1 MENLKPPEDAAC
13 CLCRVQKGTGP
24 MGHLA
29 LYGGMLFAYR
39 LGNRNTLRTDRCAAL
54 IRQPPQPA
62 VQAGAG
68 RKRTGIMYKSFSAI
82 SFGLGAVTAA
92 VLVASAANAQTAI
105 KFSLDFKFEGPSA
118 PFVVAIDKGY
128 FKAEGLDVT
137 IDSASGSIEP
147 ITRVASGT
155 YNMGFADI
163 NSLIKFR
170 DANPAIPIK
179 AVFMVYNKPPF
190 AVVGRKSRG
199 VSSPKDLEGKKLG
212 APAPDG
218 AFAQWKIF
226 VQANNIDASKVTIE
240 NVGFPVREPMLAAGQ
255 VDAITGFSFSS
266 FINLKDRGVPV
277 DDIVVLLMADYGVNL
292 YGNAIIVN
300 PTFAAEKPEAVK
312 GFLRALAKGLQD
324 TVKDPAA
331 AVDSVIKR
339 NDVAK
344 KEVELE
350 RLKIALSQNI
360 LTPEVKANGFGAVDM
375 GRLDKSIDQI
385 ALTYDF
391 KAKPKGADIFDAS
404 YLPPAASLKVN

>member
-1 MENLKPPEDAAC
+1 MRITTILRAIGSDARISA
-13 CLCRVQKGTGP
+13 
-24 MGHLA
+24 LA
-29 LYGGMLFAYR
+29 
-39 LGNRNTLRTDRCAAL
+39 TAA
-54 IRQPPQPA
+54 I
-62 VQAGAG
+62 VFTAGA
-68 RKRTGIMYKSFSAI
+68 
-82 SFGLGAVTAA
+82 
-92 VLVASAANAQTAI
+92 ASAQTAV

-118 PFVVAIDKGY
+118 PFVTAIDKGY

-137 IDSASGSIEP
+137 IDSAAGSVEP

-155 YNMGFADI
+155 YDMGFADI

-170 DANPAIPIK
+170 DANPAVPIK

-190 AVVGRKSRG
+190 AIVGRKSRG
-199 VSSPKDLEGKKLG
+199 ISAPKDLEGKKLG

-226 VQANNIDASKVTIE
+226 VQANSIDASKVTIE

-277 DDIVVLLMADYGVNL
+277 DDIVVLLMADHGVNL

-300 PTFAAEKPEAVK
+300 PKFAAEKPEVVK
-312 GFLRALAKGLQD
+312 NFLKAFTKGLKD
-324 TVKDPAA
+324 TVKSPET
-331 AVDSVIKR
+331 AVDAVIKR

-350 RLKIALSQNI
+350 RLKMALKDNI
-360 LTPEVKANGFGAVDM
+360 STAEVKANGYGNVDM
-375 GRLDKSIDQI
+375 ARLDKSIDQI
-385 ALTYDF
+385 ALTYEF
-391 KAKPKGADIFDAS
+391 KAKPKGSDIFDAS
-404 YLPPAASLKVN
+404 FLPPAADLKAN

>member
-1 MENLKPPEDAAC
+1 
-13 CLCRVQKGTGP
+13 
-24 MGHLA
+24 
-29 LYGGMLFAYR
+29 
-39 LGNRNTLRTDRCAAL
+39 
-54 IRQPPQPA
+54 
-62 VQAGAG
+62 
-68 RKRTGIMYKSFSAI
+68 MYKPFSATA
-82 SFGLGAVTAA
+82 FGLGAAVITAA
-92 VLVASAANAQTAI
+92 ALLAGGANAQTPI

-118 PFVVAIDKGY
+118 PFLVAIDKGY

-137 IDSASGSIEP
+137 IDSAAGSVEP

-170 DANPAIPIK
+170 EANPAIPTK
-179 AVFMVYNKPPF
+179 AIFMVYNKPPF

-199 VSSPKDLEGKKLG
+199 VNAPKDLEGKKLG

-226 VQANNIDASKVTIE
+226 TQANNIDASKVTIE

-266 FINLKDRGVPV
+266 YINLKDRGVPV
-277 DDIVVLLMADYGVNL
+277 DDIVVLLMADHGVNL
-292 YGNAIIVN
+292 YGNTIIVN

-312 GFLRALAKGLQD
+312 GFLRAFAKGLQD
-324 TVKDPAA
+324 TVKDPAS

-344 KEVELE
+344 KEVELQ

-360 LTPEVKANGFGAVDM
+360 LTPEVKANGFGVVDM
-375 GRLDKSIDQI
+375 GKLNNSIDQI
-385 ALTYDF
+385 ALTYTF
-391 KAKPKGADIFDAS
+391 KAKPKGSDIFDAS
-404 YLPPAASLKVN
+404 FMPPTASLKVN